1 MASLFYSVLKTNKHN
16 FLKEISVVKCKTL
29 LKKLKATPYSEEV
42 AFLYPTKQ
50 CEKLFAFLFPEE
62 YKNFLELIEWA
73 KISWE
78 PVDTSHFETLETY

>member
-1 MASLFYSVLKTNKHN
+1 MN
-16 FLKEISVVKCKTL
+16 CKAL
-29 LKKLKATPYSEEV
+29 LKKLQENPYSEEV
-42 AFLYPTKQ
+42 AFLHPTKQ

-62 YKNFLELIEWA
+62 YKKFLELIEWA